1 MNNALS
7 GMASITASSH
17 IAGGSI
23 TTLTGDE
30 FDVFVPSLL
39 AASTATLRQE
49 LVAAF
54 R

>member
-1 MNNALS
+1 MGPFAAGALLVS
-7 GMASITASSH
+7 E
-17 IAGGSI
+17 AGGSV
-23 TTLTGDE
+23 TTLSGDK

-49 LVAAF
+49 LVTAL